1 MNAIWPKA
9 AAVPRFAAPRSS
21 ASPVAAANSAISAAV

>member
-1 MNAIWPKA
+1 MKATWPKV

-21 ASPVAAANSAISAAV
+21 ASPVTAPKSAISAAA